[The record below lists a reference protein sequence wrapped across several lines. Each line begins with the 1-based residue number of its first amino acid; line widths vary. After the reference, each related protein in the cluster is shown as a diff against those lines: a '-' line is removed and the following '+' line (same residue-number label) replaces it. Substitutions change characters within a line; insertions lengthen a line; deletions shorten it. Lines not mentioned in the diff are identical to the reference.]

1 MPACRSHYLLMPL
14 ITTPLTCAGQ
24 MGTGI
29 AQVAAMK
36 GLEVVLT
43 DSSQQALDRSIVST
57 QRTLSRLVAKEKITQ
72 EQAEAAVSRIN
83 VQNDLQVGC

>member
-1 MPACRSHYLLMPL
+1 
-14 ITTPLTCAGQ
+14 